1 MISVPEPKL
10 ARVADK
16 GLNLQINI
24 GVSDYGINIYRLY
37 ISLQHTGMLNCGSH
51 ESCCV
56 RNIKARRLCILT
68 CINAREGVTHANVSR
83 KSENAIG
90 MNGLFKPHRLKVISC
105 RHPAVKMLKEQY
117 LLSSCR
123 KNE

>member
-37 ISLQHTGMLNCGSH
+37 FFNTQEC
-51 ESCCV
+51 
-56 RNIKARRLCILT
+56 LT
-68 CINAREGVTHANVSR
+68 VDLTRVVVFAA
-83 KSENAIG
+83 
-90 MNGLFKPHRLKVISC
+90 
-105 RHPAVKMLKEQY
+105 
-117 LLSSCR
+117 
-123 KNE
+123 